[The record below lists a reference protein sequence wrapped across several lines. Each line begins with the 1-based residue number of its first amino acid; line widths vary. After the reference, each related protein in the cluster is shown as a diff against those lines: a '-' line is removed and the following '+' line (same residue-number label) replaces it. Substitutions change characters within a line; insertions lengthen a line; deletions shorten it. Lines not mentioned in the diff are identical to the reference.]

1 MYNKFMK
8 KIQKTIIIVI
18 VSLFSSICVAS
29 QSEDL
34 KKLKDLYEKNILT
47 EDQYNEAIQ
56 KVISNS
62 EEIIKLNDLF
72 KKNILTKKQFNE
84 AKEKVLQKIIN
95 NEVNTVT
102 ISNEVNTVTNNQ
114 KLELNSL
121 DGSYTLVAE
130 WIFIHSSISDIRKG
144 EKIKFDLEIINNEVK
159 SLIMRNYKTDL
170 EEEEI
175 KFSKYKLTKKEKNGN
190 VNFKLSTSVWIKG
203 ENGNFSSKW
212 NWQIIDKEFNG
223 TFLLQTQDGKR
234 LLRAKIIKTIKK

>member
-1 MYNKFMK
+1 MYNKSMK
-8 KIQKTIIIVI
+8 KFQKAIIIVI

-34 KKLKDLYEKNILT
+34 KKLKDLYEKNLLT
-47 EDQYNEAIQ
+47 KDQYNEAIQ

-72 KKNILTKKQFNE
+72 KKNILTEKQFNE

-102 ISNEVNTVTNNQ
+102 NNQ
-114 KLELNSL
+114 KLELNPL

-190 VNFKLSTSVWIKG
+190 VNFNLSTSVWIKG
-203 ENGNFSSKW
+203 ENTNFSSKL

-223 TFLLQTQDGKR
+223 TFLLQTRDGMR
-234 LLRAKIIKTIKK
+234 LLRAKIIKTNKK

>member
-34 KKLKDLYEKNILT
+34 KKLKDLYEKNLLT
-47 EDQYNEAIQ
+47 KDQYNEAIQ

-72 KKNILTKKQFNE
+72 KKNILTEKQFNE

-102 ISNEVNTVTNNQ
+102 KNQ

-121 DGSYTLVAE
+121 DGSYTLVTE

-175 KFSKYKLTKKEKNGN
+175 KFSKYKLTKKEKKGN
-190 VNFKLSTSVWIKG
+190 VNFKLSTHVRIIG
-203 ENGNFSSKW
+203 ESMGFFSKW
-212 NWQIIDKEFNG
+212 KWQIIDKEFNG
-223 TFLLQTQDGKR
+223 TFLLQTRDGMR
-234 LLRAKIIKTIKK
+234 LLRAKIIKTNKK

>member
-1 MYNKFMK
+1 MK
-8 KIQKTIIIVI
+8 KIQKAIIIVI
-18 VSLFSSICVAS
+18 VFFFSSICVAN

-34 KKLKDLYEKNILT
+34 NKLKDLYEKNLLT

-72 KKNILTKKQFNE
+72 KKNILTEKQFNE

-102 ISNEVNTVTNNQ
+102 KNQ
-114 KLELNSL
+114 NLELNSL
-121 DGSYTLVAE
+121 DGSYTLVTE
-130 WIFIHSSISDIRKG
+130 WIFIHSSIRDIRKG
-144 EKIKFDLEIINNEVK
+144 EKTKFDLEIINNEVK

-175 KFSKYKLTKKEKNGN
+175 KFSKYKLTKKEKKGD

-203 ENGNFSSKW
+203 ENMDFFSKW
-212 NWQIIDKEFNG
+212 KWQIIDKEFNG
-223 TFLLQTQDGKR
+223 TFLLQTRDGMR
-234 LLRAKIIKTIKK
+234 LLRAKIIKTNKK